1 MAPSDSQTPAQVAGF
16 RLLEEIAR
24 GGMGTVYRAYQLSM
38 DRPVAVKLLAPKY
51 TQDELF
57 TQRFLKEAR
66 SAARLNHPNIIQ
78 AIDVGQAQGWYYF
91 AMEFVEGVTLARLLR
106 ERSKLPAPEATGIIL
121 QIARAIEHAGRLGL
135 LHLDIKPGNIML
147 TPTGLAKLGDFGLAR
162 HVQDEDAIYAQKRII
177 FGTPMYMSIEQIRG
191 GELDGRSD
199 IYSLG
204 ITFYELVT
212 GRNPFFA
219 LDNKAVLEKVKAGL
233 VRPACETDPSIPP
246 DVSRVIAK
254 MTAQDREARYA
265 SPADLLTDLEAL
277 TRLQPPPIALN
288 LPRPEAASAARPRP
302 WVTTIALATA
312 AVAIGCALVAALM
325 IARSHTPPLAPPT
338 TVARPAADDLE
349 TQALRAAIVDAEKA
363 MAEGDF
369 ALALKTYEQFAA
381 DHPGSEVAEE
391 ATRAAT
397 GVHGRAQVQAEKY
410 VREADE
416 AIAAGEFPAAL
427 ALAEKTAALQLPEAV
442 EAADK
447 LRQRIQQSQTA
458 AVQAAESARRELA
471 TQHYAALGAEVAKL
485 GADERFDEAV
495 RAVQH
500 FLADS
505 QNASH
510 YAEARLDLA
519 RLGLLRQTQS
529 AVLAG
534 AARSAGYEL
543 VGPPGGTVTGAGDRQ
558 VILRKD
564 GAEQRLL
571 LRNLDPLDL
580 TALARRGSDD
590 LYAVGSGLAALL
602 HLQGRDCDAAA
613 HFADAARLPGSARAP
628 EWFLDLERAA
638 LLNAATQYLDENSPR
653 EAQQWLRSLKARHQ
667 RSRFYQE
674 HFAQLQTAYG
684 KLRTMLTKGM
694 KSVGAGIFVYG
705 NDPKA
710 QLPTFFIDHFEVT
723 NAEYA
728 RFLDYL
734 QKSGDLSFDH
744 PSQPKNKP
752 NHIPLDWDTLS
763 AGRPN
768 YPVVGVDWYDA
779 FACAQWLGKRL
790 PSEQEWEKAAR
801 GTDGRKFPW
810 GSTWTNGICNALPAM
825 AARPEDMPK
834 DVAPVGSFPRSD
846 SPYGVSDMA
855 GNAREW
861 VAGEEGARSENAPT
875 RGGSFLDG
883 PLACATTE
891 RRPMRRLARDH
902 ATGFR
907 CVTSPF
913 TDTP

>member
-1 MAPSDSQTPAQVAGF
+1 MAPSDSQSPAQVAGF

-24 GGMGTVYRAYQLSM
+24 GGMGTVYRAHQLSM
-38 DRPVAVKLLAPKY
+38 DRTVAVKLLAPKY

-78 AIDVGQAQGWYYF
+78 AIDVGQAEGWYYF
-91 AMEFVEGVTLARLLR
+91 AMEFVEGATLARLLR
-106 ERSKLPAPEATGIIL
+106 ERTKLPAPEATGIVL

-191 GELDGRSD
+191 GELDSRSD

-219 LDNKAVLEKVKAGL
+219 LDNKTVLEKVKVGAM
-233 VRPACETDPSIPP
+233 RPACDADPSVAP

-265 SPADLLTDLEAL
+265 TAADLLTDLEAL
-277 TRLQPPPIALN
+277 SRLQPPPIVLN
-288 LPRPEAASAARPRP
+288 LPRPEAAPPARPRS
-302 WVTTIALATA
+302 WVTGLAVATAVLALGSALA
-312 AVAIGCALVAALM
+312 AALFV
-325 IARSHTPPLAPPT
+325 ARSHPPPPPPAPPAT
-338 TVARPAADDLE
+338 SPAADE
-349 TQALRAAIVDAEKA
+349 MEMQALRAAIVDAEKA
-363 MAEGDF
+363 MADGDF

-381 DHPGSEVAEE
+381 DHPGSAAAEE
-391 ATRAAT
+391 AARAAT
-397 GVHGRAQVQAEKY
+397 GVHARAQVYVDRSVQEAE
-410 VREADE
+410 E
-416 AIAAGEFPAAL
+416 AIKAGEFPAAL
-427 ALAEKTAALQLPEAV
+427 ALADKVAALQLPEAV
-442 EAADK
+442 TAAEQ
-447 LRQRIQQSQTA
+447 LRQRIQQGQTA
-458 AVQAAESARRELA
+458 AAEAAAAAGRELA
-471 TQHYAALGAEVAKL
+471 AQRFVALGVNVAKL
-485 GADERFDEAV
+485 ETDERFDEAV
-495 RAVQH
+495 RAAH
-500 FLADS
+500 DFLADP
-505 QNASH
+505 QNASR
-510 YAEARLDLA
+510 YADERPEQARLN
-519 RLGLLRQTQS
+519 LLRQTQS

-543 VGPPGGTVTGAGDRQ
+543 AGPPGGTVTGAGDRQ
-558 VILRKD
+558 VILRKE
-564 GAEQRLL
+564 GVEQRLL
-571 LRNLDPLDL
+571 LRSLDPLDL

-590 LYAVGSGLAALL
+590 AYAVEGGIAALL
-602 HLQGRDCDAAA
+602 HSQGRDRDAAP
-613 HFADAARLPGSARAP
+613 HFADAARLLGGARAP
-628 EWFLDLERAA
+628 EWFLELERAA
-638 LLNAATQYLDENSPR
+638 LLNAAAQYLDEDSPR
-653 EAQQWLRSLKARHQ
+653 AAQPLLRTLKARHQ

-674 HFAQLQTAYG
+674 HMPQLQAAYG
-684 KLRTMLTKGM
+684 RLRAMLTREM
-694 KSVGAGIFVYG
+694 KPVAAGRFTYG

-710 QLPTFFIDHFEVT
+710 YLPNYYVDRYEVT
-723 NAEYA
+723 NAEYS

-734 QKSGDLSFDH
+734 KKSGDLSFDH
-744 PSQPKNKP
+744 PSQPRSKTS
-752 NHIPLDWDTLS
+752 HVPLDWEARS

-779 FACAQWLGKRL
+779 FACAQWFGKRL

-810 GSTWTNGICNALPAM
+810 GPTWFNGFCNAPPAM

-834 DVAPVGSFPRSD
+834 DVMPVGSFPRSD
-846 SPYGVSDMA
+846 SPFGVSDMA

-861 VAGEEGARSENAPT
+861 VAVEAGAKSENAPT
-875 RGGSFLDG
+875 RGGSYLDS
-883 PLACATTE
+883 PLACTTTE
-891 RRPMRRLARDH
+891 RRPMRLLARDR